1 MRGSRKFCQRGSN
14 SDNVIWIF
22 FVDEGRTDDLYSI
35 VFSNKSGPVLI
46 IKQYFCDFLGG
57 CPDPLPPSGSAHV
70 LNSLDSVDAGVAIVF
85 VFFVL
90 VVVFLEVQLFKVL
103 LSRKAFILIF

>member
-1 MRGSRKFCQRGSN
+1 MHARIQKVLSEGVQLRQHYL
-14 SDNVIWIF
+14 DF

-85 VFFVL
+85 VFLFWL
-90 VVVFLEVQLFKVL
+90 LFFLKFSCSKFCFQGRHLY
-103 LSRKAFILIF
+103 